1 MNRKKKGLKRKAK
14 IAAATT
20 MVSASILLGAAM
32 EDPYDLINSNDDD
45 SHHIV
50 IEDKQNISVVEAMVH
65 RIPLIIRVL
74 LLIPMWIAGNLLLKV
89 LDPVKSFF
97 LQWLFTFLVMT
108 ICFVIAVKL
117 LFPNMK
123 LSEILTRKNLI
134 ILTVSSLGITIINT
148 YLTITNSDYRKYTLL
163 IRFVIGLMTLTFM
176 LRPFIILKR
185 KIDSIIIPILTV
197 FKEVSLI

>member
-45 SHHIV
+45 SNHIV
-50 IEDKQNISVVEAMVH
+50 IEDKQNISVVEAMIH

-74 LLIPMWIAGNLLLKV
+74 LLIPMWIAGNLLLKL
-89 LDPVKSFF
+89 LDPLKSFF
-97 LQWLFTFLVMT
+97 LQWLFTFLIMT
-108 ICFVIAVKL
+108 ICFVVAVKL

-123 LSEILTRKNLI
+123 LSEILTKKNLI
-134 ILTVSSLGITIINT
+134 ILTISSLGITIINT

-163 IRFVIGLMTLTFM
+163 IRFVVGLMTLTFM

-185 KIDSIIIPILTV
+185 KIDSIIIPDLDSI
-197 FKEVSLI
+197 

>member
-74 LLIPMWIAGNLLLKV
+74 LLIPMWIAGNLLLKL
-89 LDPVKSFF
+89 LDPLKSFF
-97 LQWLFTFLVMT
+97 LQWLFTFLIMT
-108 ICFVIAVKL
+108 ICFVVAVKL

-123 LSEILTRKNLI
+123 LSEILTKKNLI
-134 ILTVSSLGITIINT
+134 ILTISSLGITIINT

-163 IRFVIGLMTLTFM
+163 IRFVVGLMTLTFM

-185 KIDSIIIPILTV
+185 KIDSIIIPDLDSI
-197 FKEVSLI
+197 

>member
-1 MNRKKKGLKRKAK
+1 MNRKRKGLKRKAK

-50 IEDKQNISVVEAMVH
+50 IEDKQNISVAEVMVH

-74 LLIPMWIAGNLLLKV
+74 LLIPMWIAGNLLLKL
-89 LDPVKSFF
+89 LDPLKSFF
-97 LQWLFTFLVMT
+97 LQWLFTFLIMT
-108 ICFVIAVKL
+108 ICFVVAVKL

-123 LSEILTRKNLI
+123 LSEILTKKNLI
-134 ILTVSSLGITIINT
+134 ILTISSLGITIINT

-176 LRPFIILKR
+176 LRPFVILKR
-185 KIDSIIIPILTV
+185 KIDSIIIPDLDSI
-197 FKEVSLI
+197 

>member
-45 SHHIV
+45 SNHIV
-50 IEDKQNISVVEAMVH
+50 IEDKQNISVVEAMIH

-74 LLIPMWIAGNLLLKV
+74 LLIPMWIAGNLLLKL
-89 LDPVKSFF
+89 LDPLKSFF
-97 LQWLFTFLVMT
+97 LQWLFTFLIMT

-123 LSEILTRKNLI
+123 LSEILTKKNLI
-134 ILTVSSLGITIINT
+134 ILTISSLGITIINT

-163 IRFVIGLMTLTFM
+163 IRFVVGLMTLTFM

-185 KIDSIIIPILTV
+185 KIDSIIIPDLDSI
-197 FKEVSLI
+197 

>member
-45 SHHIV
+45 SNHIV
-50 IEDKQNISVVEAMVH
+50 IEDKQNISVVEAMIH

-74 LLIPMWIAGNLLLKV
+74 LLIPMWIAGNLLLKL
-89 LDPVKSFF
+89 LDPLKSFF
-97 LQWLFTFLVMT
+97 LQWLFTFLIMT
-108 ICFVIAVKL
+108 VCFVIAVKL
-117 LFPNMK
+117 LFPNTK
-123 LSEILTRKNLI
+123 LSEILTKKNLI
-134 ILTVSSLGITIINT
+134 ILTISSLGITIINT

-163 IRFVIGLMTLTFM
+163 IRFVVGLMTLTFM

-185 KIDSIIIPILTV
+185 KIDSIIIPDLDSI
-197 FKEVSLI
+197 

>member
-45 SHHIV
+45 SNHIV

-74 LLIPMWIAGNLLLKV
+74 FLIPMWIAGNLLLKL
-89 LDPVKSFF
+89 LDPLKSFF
-97 LQWLFTFLVMT
+97 LQWLFTFLIMT

-123 LSEILTRKNLI
+123 LSEILTKKNLI
-134 ILTVSSLGITIINT
+134 ILTISSLGITIINT

-163 IRFVIGLMTLTFM
+163 IRFVVGLMTLTFM

-185 KIDSIIIPILTV
+185 KIDSIIIPDLDSI
-197 FKEVSLI
+197 

>member
-89 LDPVKSFF
+89 LDPLKSFF

-123 LSEILTRKNLI
+123 LSEILTKKNLI

-148 YLTITNSDYRKYTLL
+148 YLTVTNSDYRKYTLL

-185 KIDSIIIPILTV
+185 KIDSIIIPDLDTI
-197 FKEVSLI
+197 

>member
-50 IEDKQNISVVEAMVH
+50 IEDKQNISVAEAMVH

-74 LLIPMWIAGNLLLKV
+74 LLIPMWIAGNLLLKL
-89 LDPVKSFF
+89 LDPLKSFF
-97 LQWLFTFLVMT
+97 LQWLFTFLIMT
-108 ICFVIAVKL
+108 ICFVVAVKL

-123 LSEILTRKNLI
+123 LSEILTKKNLI
-134 ILTVSSLGITIINT
+134 ILTISSLGITIINT

-163 IRFVIGLMTLTFM
+163 IRFVVGLMTLTFM

-185 KIDSIIIPILTV
+185 KIDSIIIPDLDNI
-197 FKEVSLI
+197 

>member
-74 LLIPMWIAGNLLLKV
+74 LLIPMWIAGNLLLKL
-89 LDPVKSFF
+89 LDPLKSFF
-97 LQWLFTFLVMT
+97 LQWLFTFLIMT

-123 LSEILTRKNLI
+123 LSEILTKKNLI
-134 ILTVSSLGITIINT
+134 ILTISSLGITIINT

-185 KIDSIIIPILTV
+185 KIDSIIIPDLDSI
-197 FKEVSLI
+197 

>member
-45 SHHIV
+45 SNHIV
-50 IEDKQNISVVEAMVH
+50 IEDKQNISVVEAMIH

-74 LLIPMWIAGNLLLKV
+74 LLIPMWIAGNLLLKI

-108 ICFVIAVKL
+108 VCFVIAVKL
-117 LFPNMK
+117 LFPNTK
-123 LSEILTRKNLI
+123 LSEILTKKNLI
-134 ILTVSSLGITIINT
+134 ILTISSLGITIINT

-185 KIDSIIIPILTV
+185 KIDSIIIPDLDSI
-197 FKEVSLI
+197 

>member
-14 IAAATT
+14 IAVATT

-74 LLIPMWIAGNLLLKV
+74 LLIPMWIAGNLLLKL
-89 LDPVKSFF
+89 LDPLKSFF
-97 LQWLFTFLVMT
+97 LQWLFTFLIMT
-108 ICFVIAVKL
+108 ICFVVAVKL

-123 LSEILTRKNLI
+123 LSEILTKKNLI
-134 ILTVSSLGITIINT
+134 ILTISSLGITIINT

-163 IRFVIGLMTLTFM
+163 IRFVVGLMTLTFM

-185 KIDSIIIPILTV
+185 KIDSIIIPDLDSI
-197 FKEVSLI
+197 